1 MKRVELYFEE
11 SDLQKLQELADKDK
25 RSRKNFM
32 ELIIIN
38 YLKEQKER
46 ENEGKKKE
54 D

>member
-11 SDLQKLQELADKDK
+11 SDLKKLQELADKDN

-38 YLKEQKER
+38 YLKEQEEKD
-46 ENEGKKKE
+46 KKTK
-54 D
+54 